1 MNVEPSLFLT
11 PQRQNML
18 IVPSA
23 ADPWIH
29 VCYAVEE
36 NALE

>member
-1 MNVEPSLFLT
+1 MNVETSFFNPSV
-11 PQRQNML
+11 QNML
-18 IVPSA
+18 RVPSA
-23 ADPWIH
+23 ADPWVH